1 MAAHWPP
8 TRAEPRPAE
17 CVPPELRPVWGHAE
31 TCSPK
36 HMMAVME
43 EELERAAQAL
53 YALPFDEFVAART
66 AAAKDASASNKPLA
80 QAIRTLPKP
89 SVAAWTVN
97 MLAHHSPDA
106 VQQLRALGL
115 TMQEAQASLDA
126 SALRELAK
134 ERRKLLGTAVGEA
147 RLAAEK
153 QGRKISGAV
162 ATEVEETL
170 RAATADLAAAAA
182 VESGLLLRGLSAD
195 GVDQV
200 DVSDAVAVPSAL
212 GKLPP
217 PSRPPQRPSGAQ
229 RPAGGTQRAAGE
241 APNRRGQ
248 EPSAPA
254 APSSPRARTQPPKA
268 ADRADTGADAG
279 AVEPEKPRLRAVR
292 TAPRHVTPSL
302 LEKAQAALAEAEEA
316 AADAADEAARR
327 AQAQE
332 ESAAAFVRLTAEVN
346 EARQRLRALELSLDA
361 ARKERETAAA
371 EAKQYARAAE
381 KSERL
386 AVLAKERVLRLR
398 NTPD

>member
-1 MAAHWPP
+1 
-8 TRAEPRPAE
+8 
-17 CVPPELRPVWGHAE
+17 
-31 TCSPK
+31 
-36 HMMAVME
+36 MMAFME
-43 EELERAAQAL
+43 EELQRAAQAL
-53 YALPFDEFVAART
+53 YALPFDDFIAART
-66 AAAKDASASNKPLA
+66 AAAKDAAASSKPLA

-97 MLAHHSPDA
+97 MLAHHRPDA
-106 VQQLRALGL
+106 IQQIRILGQ

-126 SALRELAK
+126 AALRELAK

-153 QGRKISGAV
+153 QGRKISGPV
-162 ATEVEETL
+162 AIEVEETL

-200 DVSDAVAVPSAL
+200 DVTEAVAVPSAL

-217 PSRPPQRPSGAQ
+217 RPLPPQRPSGAQ
-229 RPAGGTQRAAGE
+229 RPEGGTQSSAGG
-241 APNRRGQ
+241 AQRPIGAGPKSRRK
-248 EPSAPA
+248 ESSATTAPA
-254 APSSPRARTQPPKA
+254 GRRTRTQPPKA
-268 ADRADTGADAG
+268 DA
-279 AVEPEKPRLRAVR
+279 EEHEQPRLRAVR
-292 TAPRHVTPSL
+292 STPRPVPPSL

-316 AADAADEAARR
+316 AADAASEAARR

-332 ESAAAFVRLTAEVN
+332 DAAAAFVQLTADVN
-346 EARQRLRALELSLDA
+346 EARQRLRGLELSLDA
-361 ARKERETAAA
+361 ARKQRETAAA

-381 KSERL
+381 KSERS

>member
-1 MAAHWPP
+1 
-8 TRAEPRPAE
+8 
-17 CVPPELRPVWGHAE
+17 
-31 TCSPK
+31 
-36 HMMAVME
+36 MMAVMDK
-43 EELERAAQAL
+43 ELERAAQAL

-89 SVAAWTVN
+89 SVAAWTIN
-97 MLAHHSPDA
+97 MLAHHSPGA
-106 VQQLRALGL
+106 VQQLRTLGQ

-126 SALRELAK
+126 AVLRELAK

-217 PSRPPQRPSGAQ
+217 RPLPPQRSSATQ
-229 RPAGGTQRAAGE
+229 RPAGG
-241 APNRRGQ
+241 APKGRRQ
-248 EPSAPA
+248 EPSAA
-254 APSSPRARTQPPKA
+254 TAPPGQRTGAQPRKATART
-268 ADRADTGADAG
+268 DTGADA
-279 AVEPEKPRLRAVR
+279 VETEKPRLRAVR
-292 TAPRHVTPSL
+292 TIPRPVTPSL

-332 ESAAAFVRLTAEVN
+332 ESAAAFDQLTAEVN

-381 KSERL
+381 KSERS

>member
-1 MAAHWPP
+1 
-8 TRAEPRPAE
+8 
-17 CVPPELRPVWGHAE
+17 
-31 TCSPK
+31 
-36 HMMAVME
+36 ME
-43 EELERAAQAL
+43 EELQRAAQAL
-53 YALPFDEFVAART
+53 YALPFDDFIAART
-66 AAAKDASASNKPLA
+66 AAAKDAASSDKPLA

-97 MLAHHSPDA
+97 MLAHHHPEA
-106 VQQLRALGL
+106 VQQLRVLGQ

-126 SALRELAK
+126 AALRELAK

-147 RLAAEK
+147 RLAAEE
-153 QGRKISGAV
+153 QGRKISGPV

-217 PSRPPQRPSGAQ
+217 RPRPPQRPSGAQ
-229 RPAGGTQRAAGE
+229 RPIGGGPKSRPE
-241 APNRRGQ
+241 
-248 EPSAPA
+248 EPSAAA
-254 APSSPRARTQPPKA
+254 APASRHARTQPPKA
-268 ADRADTGADAG
+268 TDKTDADAKTK
-279 AVEPEKPRLRAVR
+279 EQEKPRLRAVR
-292 TAPRHVTPSL
+292 SAPRPVPPSL

-316 AADAADEAARR
+316 AADAASEAARR

-332 ESAAAFVRLTAEVN
+332 EAAAAFAQLTADVN

-361 ARKERETAAA
+361 ARKQRDTAAA
-371 EAKQYARAAE
+371 EEKQYARAAE
-381 KSERL
+381 KSERS

>member
-1 MAAHWPP
+1 
-8 TRAEPRPAE
+8 
-17 CVPPELRPVWGHAE
+17 
-31 TCSPK
+31 
-36 HMMAVME
+36 MMAVME

-53 YALPFDEFVAART
+53 YALPFDEFIAART
-66 AAAKDASASNKPLA
+66 AAAKDAAASDKPLA
-80 QAIRTLPKP
+80 QAIRSLPKP

-106 VQQLRALGL
+106 VQQLRTLGQ

-126 SALRELAK
+126 AALRELAR
-134 ERRKLLGTAVGEA
+134 ERRKLLGSAVGEA

-153 QGRKISGAV
+153 QGRKVSGAV

-200 DVSDAVAVPSAL
+200 DLSAAVAVPSAL

-217 PSRPPQRPSGAQ
+217 RQLPPKRPAEAQRPGEAQ
-229 RPAGGTQRAAGE
+229 RPAGGALGPAG
-241 APNRRGQ
+241 ASPKGSQQ
-248 EPSAPA
+248 EPPA
-254 APSSPRARTQPPKA
+254 TTATSSRRARTQPRKA
-268 ADRADTGADAG
+268 AARADTD
-279 AVEPEKPRLRAVR
+279 AVEQEKPRLQAVR
-292 TAPRHVTPSL
+292 TAPRPVTPSL
-302 LEKAQAALAEAEEA
+302 LEKAEAALAEAEEA

-327 AQAQE
+327 ARAQE
-332 ESAAAFVRLTAEVN
+332 EAAADFVRLTAEVN
-346 EARQRLRALELSLDA
+346 DARLRLRALEQSLDA

-381 KSERL
+381 KSERS

>member
-1 MAAHWPP
+1 
-8 TRAEPRPAE
+8 
-17 CVPPELRPVWGHAE
+17 
-31 TCSPK
+31 
-36 HMMAVME
+36 MMALME
-43 EELERAAQAL
+43 EELERAARAL
-53 YALPFDEFVAART
+53 YALPFDEFIAAR
-66 AAAKDASASNKPLA
+66 AAAARDAAASDKPLA

-97 MLAHHSPDA
+97 MLAHHRPDA
-106 VQQLRALGL
+106 VQQLRTLGQ

-126 SALRELAK
+126 AALRELAK

-147 RLAAEK
+147 RLAAEE
-153 QGRKISGAV
+153 QGRKVSDPV

-170 RAATADLAAAAA
+170 RAATADPAAAAA

-200 DVSDAVAVPSAL
+200 DISDAVAVPSAL

-217 PSRPPQRPSGAQ
+217 RLPQRRREARGKAGEVQ
-229 RPAGGTQRAAGE
+229 RPAGG
-241 APNRRGQ
+241 
-248 EPSAPA
+248 APA
-254 APSSPRARTQPPKA
+254 GRARTQPPKA
-268 ADRADTGADAG
+268 GPRAG
-279 AVEPEKPRLRAVR
+279 AGGGSVEREKPRLQAVR
-292 TAPRHVTPSL
+292 TAPRPVTPSL

-316 AADAADEAARR
+316 AAGAAGEAARR
-327 AQAQE
+327 AEAQE
-332 ESAAAFVRLTAEVN
+332 EAAAAFVRLTAEVN
-346 EARQRLRALELSLDA
+346 EARQRLRSLEVALDA

-381 KSERL
+381 KSERS

>member
-1 MAAHWPP
+1 
-8 TRAEPRPAE
+8 
-17 CVPPELRPVWGHAE
+17 
-31 TCSPK
+31 
-36 HMMAVME
+36 ME

-53 YALPFDEFVAART
+53 YALPFDEFIAART
-66 AAAKDASASNKPLA
+66 AAAKDAAASNKPLA

-97 MLAHHSPDA
+97 MLTHHRPDA
-106 VQQLRALGL
+106 VQQLRALGQ

-134 ERRKLLGTAVGEA
+134 ERRKLLGSAVGEA

-153 QGRKISGAV
+153 QGRKVSGAV

-200 DVSDAVAVPSAL
+200 DLSDAVAVPSAL

-217 PSRPPQRPSGAQ
+217 RPLPPRRPAEAQ
-229 RPAGGTQRAAGE
+229 RPAGG
-241 APNRRGQ
+241 APKARRQ
-248 EPSAPA
+248 EPSAATAPA
-254 APSSPRARTQPPKA
+254 GRRDRTQPSKA
-268 ADRADTGADAG
+268 AARTDAG
-279 AVEPEKPRLRAVR
+279 ADPAEQEKPRLRAVR
-292 TAPRHVTPSL
+292 TAPRPVTPSL
-302 LEKAQAALAEAEEA
+302 LEKAEAALAEAEEA

-332 ESAAAFVRLTAEVN
+332 EAAADFVRLTAEVN
-346 EARQRLRALELSLDA
+346 DARQRLRALELSLDA

-371 EAKQYARAAE
+371 EAKQYARAAD
-381 KSERL
+381 KSERS